1 MGSLNRR
8 STRLQSEELNSIFLR
23 AVPDLVFL
31 QTMDGVFLDYHA
43 PDPSRL
49 IVPAERFLGRNM
61 RDILPPPVL
70 RILEPAFNRVAE
82 TVGPVVVE
90 YEMDL
95 PDGNRHYEARM
106 VNGGHD
112 QVLTFVRDI
121 TDRKR
126 AEAAAQESAQR
137 YALAS
142 AAGAVGVWDWNFVSN
157 ELFVGAG
164 LKALL
169 GFEDH
174 EISRRPDDWGSRVHP
189 ADLPATTARVKACL
203 DGDTDVY
210 EAEHRMLHK
219 DGSVRWFLSR
229 GSAIRAEDGTVR
241 RLVGTKVDITERK
254 RSADQFR
261 RALEAT
267 TTGMLM
273 VSVTGQIVMVNS
285 HVEALFGHHREALIN
300 ESVDMLLPPDALR
313 APSGEPRPFPWE
325 SGTPALSGAHALDG
339 RRRNGSEIP
348 LEIEF
353 SPIRTPEGEFVLC
366 SITDVTE
373 RREAER
379 ERQDLMRHLRDMAG
393 RLIAAQE
400 VERARLAREIHDDAS
415 QQLAALSIALSSLK
429 RHVTAVPGGV
439 ELEAEVVQL
448 QVRIDALADSVRRLS
463 HDLHPDVLRH
473 SGLAASLTAYCNGL
487 VSSSHSL
494 TVTCRAQGN
503 FETIGHDAAL
513 CLYRIAQ
520 EALHNV
526 VKHAEARHAE
536 VVLIRTP
543 DGAELTISDDGQGF
557 DIQTRTTGKGLGLV
571 SITERARL
579 AGGTVSI
586 VTAAKKGTQV
596 RVHVP
601 IALASAA
608 EAVVS
613 ERFAGL
619 A

>member
-1 MGSLNRR
+1 
-8 STRLQSEELNSIFLR
+8 
-23 AVPDLVFL
+23 
-31 QTMDGVFLDYHA
+31 
-43 PDPSRL
+43 
-49 IVPAERFLGRNM
+49 
-61 RDILPPPVL
+61 
-70 RILEPAFNRVAE
+70 
-82 TVGPVVVE
+82 
-90 YEMDL
+90 
-95 PDGNRHYEARM
+95 
-106 VNGGHD
+106 
-112 QVLTFVRDI
+112 
-121 TDRKR
+121 
-126 AEAAAQESAQR
+126 
-137 YALAS
+137 
-142 AAGAVGVWDWNFVSN
+142 
-157 ELFVGAG
+157 
-164 LKALL
+164 
-169 GFEDH
+169 
-174 EISRRPDDWGSRVHP
+174 
-189 ADLPATTARVKACL
+189 
-203 DGDTDVY
+203 
-210 EAEHRMLHK
+210 
-219 DGSVRWFLSR
+219 
-229 GSAIRAEDGTVR
+229 
-241 RLVGTKVDITERK
+241 
-254 RSADQFR
+254 
-261 RALEAT
+261 
-267 TTGMLM
+267 
-273 VSVTGQIVMVNS
+273 
-285 HVEALFGHHREALIN
+285 
-300 ESVDMLLPPDALR
+300 MLLPPGALR
-313 APSGEPRPFPWE
+313 TQSGEPRAFPWE
-325 SGTPALSGAHALDG
+325 SGTLALPGSHTLDG

-366 SITDVTE
+366 SIADVTE

-400 VERARLAREIHDDAS
+400 VERARLARELHDDAS

-448 QVRIDALADSVRRLS
+448 QVRIDALAESVRRLS

-503 FETIGHDAAL
+503 FDAIGHDAAL

-543 DGAELTISDDGQGF
+543 EGAELTMSDDGQGF
-557 DIQTRTTGKGLGLV
+557 DIQMRTTGTGLGLV

-586 VTAAKKGTQV
+586 VTAAKRGTQV

-601 IALASAA
+601 IAFASAA

-613 ERFAGL
+613 GRFAGL